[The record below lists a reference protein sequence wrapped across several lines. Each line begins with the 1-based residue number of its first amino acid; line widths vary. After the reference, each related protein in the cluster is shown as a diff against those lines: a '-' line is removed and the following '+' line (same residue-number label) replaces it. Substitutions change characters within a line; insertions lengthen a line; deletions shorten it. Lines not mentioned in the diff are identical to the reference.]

1 MIRGFRTAPAVVAVA
16 ILLASCSGTTVAGEA
31 ISPVFDPNKA
41 GGLVV
46 TEGPSGMRTGAA
58 SPSGTVDNTDH
69 GAMDK
74 LALLSVNDLQ
84 EFWKKE
90 FSFKEGSFEAI
101 TNLVSYDSNDPS
113 SPNLCGSATYGEPN
127 AFYCHRNRMM
137 AWDRGAF
144 LPAGQKYFGDISVP
158 GVIAHEYGHAI
169 QRMAHLVGL
178 FTPTIVSEQQADCF
192 AGTYMRWVAEGSS
205 PRFAL
210 STGDGL
216 NHVLAGL
223 IVIRDP
229 VYTPKDSDMLKNGH
243 GTGLDRVTAFQM
255 GFTSGAQAC
264 AAIDYDNVKERR
276 GDLPMSL
283 QVGESG
289 GPQGAEASIDKDTI
303 KTLAEFLAT
312 TFKLEKEPSI
322 SYDTSLTCSS
332 ATATPPASYCPS
344 TNTITIDLDK
354 LKEMGSAANESKRVL
369 VQGDNTAFSI
379 VMSRYM
385 LSLQHQRAGYDL
397 DSTAAA
403 MRTAC
408 LTGVAQRKMAEPVK
422 LPSGNSLLLAAGDL
436 DEAIAGL
443 LTNGLVASDVNGK
456 AVPAGFTRI
465 LAFRAGLLGD
475 TNQCL
480 SRFKTV

>member
-1 MIRGFRTAPAVVAVA
+1 MVAVSTIIVLVA
-16 ILLASCSGTTVAGEA
+16 CSGTVVPGEA
-31 ISPVFDPNKA
+31 VSPVFDPNKA

-46 TEGPSGMRTGAA
+46 TEGPSGMRTGTAN
-58 SPSGTVDNTDH
+58 PTGTVQGTDH

-101 TNLVSYDSNDPS
+101 TNLVSYDSEDPS
-113 SPNLCGSATYGEPN
+113 SPNLCGSPTYDEPN

-169 QRMAHLVGL
+169 QRMADLVGL
-178 FTPTIVSEQQADCF
+178 FTPTIVYEQQADCF

-205 PRFAL
+205 PRFAM

-229 VYTPKDSDMLKNGH
+229 IYKPKDSDMLKNGH

-255 GFTSGAQAC
+255 GFTSGAHAC

-283 QVGESG
+283 QVDESG
-289 GPQGAEASIDKDTI
+289 GTQSTEASIDKDTI
-303 KTLAEFLAT
+303 ATLAEFLAT
-312 TFKLEKEPSI
+312 TFKLKKEPSI
-322 SYDTSLTCSS
+322 SYDTSTTCSD
-332 ATATPPASYCPS
+332 AAATPPASYCPS
-344 TNTITIDLDK
+344 TNIIAIDLGK
-354 LKEMGSAANESKRVL
+354 LKEMGSSANESKRVL

-385 LSLQHQRAGYDL
+385 LALQHQNAGFDL
-397 DSTAAA
+397 NSTAAA

-422 LPSGNSLLLAAGDL
+422 LPSGNSLQLAAGDL

-456 AVPAGFTRI
+456 AIPAGFTRI

-475 TNQCL
+475 ANQCL

>member
-1 MIRGFRTAPAVVAVA
+1 MRGLRVLAALSAV
-16 ILLASCSGTTVAGEA
+16 ILLAACSGTVVPGAA
-31 ISPVFDPNKA
+31 VSPLFDPNKA

-46 TEGPSGMRTGAA
+46 TEGPSGVRTD
-58 SPSGTVDNTDH
+58 SVDPTGTVENTDNSKV
-69 GAMDK
+69 DK

-90 FSFKEGSFEAI
+90 FSFKKGSFEAI
-101 TNLVSYDSNDPS
+101 TNLFSYNSEDPS
-113 SPNLCGSATYGEPN
+113 SPRLCGSPTYDEPN

-169 QRMAHLVGL
+169 QRMADLVGL
-178 FTPTIVSEQQADCF
+178 FTPTIVFEQQADCF

-205 PRFAL
+205 PRFAM

-229 VYTPKDSDMLKNGH
+229 IYKEKDSDMLKNGH

-283 QVGESG
+283 QVDESG
-289 GPQGAEASIDKDTI
+289 GTQSSEATIDKDTI
-303 KTLAEFLAT
+303 ATLAEFLAV
-312 TFKLEKEPSI
+312 TFKLQKEPTI
-322 SYDTSLTCSS
+322 SYDTSTTCSD

-344 TNTITIDLDK
+344 TNTIAIDLDK

-369 VQGDNTAFSI
+369 LQGDNTAFSI

-385 LSLQHQRAGYDL
+385 LALQHQKAGFDL
-397 DSTAAA
+397 NSTAAA

-408 LTGVAQRKMAEPVK
+408 LTGVAQRKMAEPVS
-422 LPSGNSLLLAAGDL
+422 LPSGKNLLLAAGDL

-475 TNQCL
+475 TDRCL